1 MVIKIFILFGKTIM
15 DTLSLI
21 VKKMHFRKEQS
32 EFKTYRNAS
41 RWAIRNIFS
50 LKVQSFKVQKL
61 EKAY

>member
-1 MVIKIFILFGKTIM
+1 M